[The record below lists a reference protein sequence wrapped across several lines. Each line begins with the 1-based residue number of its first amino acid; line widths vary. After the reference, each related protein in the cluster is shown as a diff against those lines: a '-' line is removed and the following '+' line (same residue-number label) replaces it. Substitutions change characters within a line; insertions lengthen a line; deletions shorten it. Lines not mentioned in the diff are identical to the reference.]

1 VDAEKKLLIRMIRD
15 YRPKLTKA
23 ELARKTFMEL
33 AAIYKT
39 IRGW

>member
-15 YRPKLTKA
+15 YWPMVTKA
-23 ELARKTFMEL
+23 ELARKTHMEL
-33 AAIYKT
+33 AAIYRS